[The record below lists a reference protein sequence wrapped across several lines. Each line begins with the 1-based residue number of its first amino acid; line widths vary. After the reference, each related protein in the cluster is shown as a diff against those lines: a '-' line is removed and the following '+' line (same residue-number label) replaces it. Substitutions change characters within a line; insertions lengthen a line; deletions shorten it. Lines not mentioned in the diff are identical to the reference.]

1 VRTWFVGDTQIH
13 PFSSWW
19 AYLLGFSLISYSK
32 AIFTK
37 MIWVKGGVG
46 VRKVIFVLVVAFLS
60 SGCTSY
66 LLKGAIK
73 QGDNVTAMKYINKK
87 AYIHAM
93 SGKGVTALHQAVK
106 IGSLEITKALLKAGV
121 EVNARKGCS
130 ATPLYYA
137 IKYNYTAIADLLQE
151 NGAYLFGEKE
161 RDVREHSKQWKATM
175 GQTDFYWLVQNA
187 LHDVPSV
194 EYMREL
200 FSEPVRE
207 TETDSIFRDMPLYG
221 EAIFFLQGKFGM
233 DLLARNV
240 SGLDGKIWEYKPS
253 DSHDKLLIFFCNNF
267 DFKGAYVIKED
278 GMYDFYAWNER
289 LSDFFGG
296 IEAEFT
302 RRLITSQKF
311 QDPGDHGPV
320 TTWLYGMD
328 FAFNL
333 EKASLVSSSIR
344 MYRE

>member
-1 VRTWFVGDTQIH
+1 MQ
-13 PFSSWW
+13 
-19 AYLLGFSLISYSK
+19 
-32 AIFTK
+32 
-37 MIWVKGGVG
+37 
-46 VRKVIFVLVVAFLS
+46 KVILVFIAAFFS

-106 IGSLEITKALLKAGV
+106 IGSLEITKALLKVGV

-151 NGAYLFGEKE
+151 NGACLFGEKE
-161 RDVREHSKQWKATM
+161 RDVWEHSKQWKATM
-175 GQTDFYWLVQNA
+175 AQTDFYWLVQNA

-194 EYMREL
+194 EHMREL
-200 FSEPVRE
+200 FGEPVRE
-207 TETDSIFRDMPLYG
+207 TETDSILRDMPLYG
-221 EAIFFLQGKFGM
+221 QVIISLQGKFGM
-233 DLLARNV
+233 DLLARNT
-240 SGLDGKIWEYKPS
+240 SGLDGKIWEYKSS
-253 DSHDKLLIFFCNNF
+253 DSHDKLLIFFFNNF
-267 DFKGAYVIKED
+267 DFKGAYIIGEN

-289 LSDFFGG
+289 LSDFIGG

-302 RRLITSQKF
+302 RRLITSRKF
-311 QDPGDHGPV
+311 RRPGEHGPV
-320 TTWLYGMD
+320 TTLLYGMD

-333 EKASLVSSSIR
+333 EKASLASSSRI
-344 MYRE
+344 MYLE